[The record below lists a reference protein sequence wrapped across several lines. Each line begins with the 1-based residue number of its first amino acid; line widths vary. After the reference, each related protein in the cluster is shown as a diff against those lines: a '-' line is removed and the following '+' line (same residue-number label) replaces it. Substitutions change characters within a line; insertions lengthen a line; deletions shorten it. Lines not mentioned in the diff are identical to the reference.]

1 MLKVIF
7 LCFFSISRVKTSV
20 VNLSK
25 LLLDICVTLTFLADV
40 NGWYSSQRED
50 FLGSVEKLARGRK

>member
-7 LCFFSISRVKTSV
+7 LCFFYISRVKTGV
-20 VNLSK
+20 VSLCKLS
-25 LLLDICVTLTFLADV
+25 LNICVTLTFLADG

-50 FLGSVEKLARGRK
+50 FLGSVEKLARGGE